1 MKDRNSRNVIKISLF
16 TVSRSFAIFL
26 SFFVFACATFEK
38 PATTINS
45 QVRERAL
52 TKESSGIQVSAAVV
66 GTKEE
71 RKIFGIDLSQKNI
84 QAVWLE
90 IENNTDRTLILS
102 PMALD
107 PEYFAPLEVA
117 YAYHRTFAADANAA
131 LDEHL
136 LNLNFPIRS
145 PILPGS
151 SLSGYVFTNQT
162 KRMKVINVDLLG
174 NKFSQNFTFFVQNPD
189 FEEEGKRF
197 LTRMKTMFT
206 PQELKIVAN
215 EAALRQALEHLPCC
229 VSDAGGTSTGEPLN
243 VVIIGEIDDWVSGFV
258 RRGYRYQRLEPR
270 YVFGRPQDISAQ
282 KHSRGYTRSQEHFI
296 RIWKT
301 PILYNDQPVWIAQ
314 TGTRLGG
321 RFAEKAPTGVT
332 SPLDPYVDLTRND
345 LAEDLAYSQS
355 LVKIGH
361 VKSSGHSQ
369 SSQTDA
375 TPKGGVHYVTDGL
388 RVVFVFA
395 QRPTSLADIDFFDWE
410 RLVDYR

>member
-1 MKDRNSRNVIKISLF
+1 MKDRNSRNVIKILLF
-16 TVSRSFAIFL
+16 AVSRSFAICL
-26 SFFVFACATFEK
+26 SFFVVACATFEK
-38 PATTINS
+38 PVNTINS

-52 TKESSGIQVSAAVV
+52 TKESSGIRVSAAVV

-71 RKIFGIDLSQKNI
+71 REIFGIDLSQKKI

-90 IENNTDRTLILS
+90 IGNNTDRALILS

-117 YAYHRTFAADANAA
+117 YAYHRTLAADANAA

-136 LNLNFPIRS
+136 LTLNFPIRS
-145 PILPGS
+145 PVLPGS

-174 NKFSQNFTFFVQNPD
+174 HKFSQNFTFFVPNPD
-189 FEEEGKRF
+189 SEEEGQRF
-197 LTRMKTMFT
+197 LARMETMYT
-206 PQELKIVAN
+206 PQELKIVAS
-215 EAALRQALEHLPCC
+215 EAALRQALEQLPCC
-229 VSDAGGTSTGEPLN
+229 VSDEGGTPGEPLN
-243 VVIIGEIDDWVSGFV
+243 TVIIGEIDDWISGFL
-258 RRGYRYQRLEPR
+258 RRGYRYQRLKPR
-270 YVFGRPQDISAQ
+270 YVFGRPQDTSAQ
-282 KHSRGYTRSQEHFI
+282 KHSRGHTKLQKHFI

-321 RFAEKAPTGVT
+321 RFAEKAPAEVT

-345 LAEDLAYSQS
+345 LTEDLAYSQA
-355 LVKIGH
+355 LIKIGY
-361 VKSSGHSQ
+361 VKSSGHAQ
-369 SSQTDA
+369 PTQTDA
-375 TPKGGVHYVTDGL
+375 TPKGVVHYITDGL

>member
-1 MKDRNSRNVIKISLF
+1 MKILLF
-16 TVSRSFAIFL
+16 TVSRLFIIGLTIFL
-26 SFFVFACATFEK
+26 SLFVVACATFEK

-52 TKESSGIQVSAAVV
+52 TKESSGIRVSAAVV

-90 IENNTDRTLILS
+90 IENNADRALILS

-117 YAYHRTFAADANAA
+117 YAYHRTLAADANAA

-136 LNLNFPIRS
+136 LTLNFPIRS

-174 NKFSQNFTFFVQNPD
+174 HKFSQNFTFFVPNPD
-189 FEEEGKRF
+189 SEEEGQRF
-197 LTRMKTMFT
+197 LARMETMYT

-215 EAALRQALEHLPCC
+215 EAALRQALEQLPCC
-229 VSDAGGTSTGEPLN
+229 VSDEGATSTGEPLN

-258 RRGYRYQRLEPR
+258 RRGYRYQPLKPR
-270 YVFGRPQDISAQ
+270 YVSGRPQDISAQ
-282 KHSRGYTRSQEHFI
+282 KHSRGYTKPQEHFI
-296 RIWKT
+296 RVWKT
-301 PILYNDQPVWIAQ
+301 PILYKDKPVWIAQ

-321 RFAEKAPTGVT
+321 RFAEKAPAEVT
-332 SPLDPYVDLTRND
+332 NPLDPYVDLTRND
-345 LAEDLAYSQS
+345 LTEDLAYSQA
-355 LVKIGH
+355 LIKIGY
-361 VKSSGHSQ
+361 VKSSGHAQ
-369 SSQTDA
+369 PTQTDA
-375 TPKGGVHYVTDGL
+375 TPKGVVHYITDGL
-388 RVVFVFA
+388 RVVLVFA